1 VRDLLAVYSS
11 IHQKKEGAFAG
22 MERWCRGT
30 GKDRQRRGAVEQ
42 GYEVYSLAD
51 EHFYDSP
58 LLPSSHDVAFEAA
71 TRPAPGGWMR
81 LDTDDWSQYAPQD
94 IRLPAQGWKIHAS
107 ACLDNAEEILDI
119 VWNYCVPRRIA
130 FKFIRSRRLLFLR
143 NAKYA
148 DRGLSGKFVTIY
160 PDAEDQLETV
170 LRELDQLLQGR
181 CGPYILSDLRWGKG
195 PLFVRYGGFAQRYCT
210 GPRGEP
216 LAAIQDGNGE
226 LIPDRR
232 GSAFAL
238 PDWVKLPDCLVPHLD
253 ARNSVSV
260 EDLPYS
266 IERALHFS
274 NGGGVYGGV
283 DKRTDEPVV
292 LKEARPYAGLT
303 RDGIDAVARLERER
317 DMLERLAGLDA
328 VPALRDYFPVDD
340 HRFLVMD
347 FVQGSTLNELIVE
360 RYPTSFASDDPA
372 VAEYAG
378 WALEI
383 IDRVERAVHAVHDRG
398 IVLGDVHPTNMLV
411 RSDGRLVLI
420 DLEGGSEGSTAEH
433 QRLAASGFAAP
444 HGCTGVDVDR
454 YALACMR
461 LSIFLPLTA
470 LVERDAAKAPELA
483 AEIGELFGVPQA
495 WLGAA
500 LDVIA
505 AANEPARSATAR
517 PLRLEPTPAGW
528 ERARTSMVRAILA
541 SATPQRADRLFP
553 GDIKQF
559 DTNGLNVAYGAAG
572 VLYALSATGAG
583 RFPEHEQWLVE
594 RTTGTV
600 DVPRAGFYDGLHGVA
615 FVLDHLDRRDDAL
628 AVLEIARSKI
638 DGREEALGL
647 DLFGGLAG
655 IGLNLAHFAAALG
668 DRGLWEAT
676 MRIADLVAERL
687 GAEDDVETVSGGK
700 HPHAGLTR
708 GSSGPAL
715 FFLRLYER
723 FGETTLL
730 DIAATAIRQDLRR
743 CVLREDSGTMEVE
756 EGWRTMPYLADGS
769 AGIGLVIDDYLVH
782 REDEQFADAATGI
795 RRATESAFYIQSGL
809 FWGRAGMLLF
819 HGRARGTSTERDDV
833 IEEHVRRL
841 NWHALTYEG
850 HLAFPGER
858 LLRLS
863 MDFAT
868 GTAGVLLALGA
879 ALHDEPVHLP
889 FLPSLRA
896 GAAMPAEFQLTERR

>member
-1 VRDLLAVYSS
+1 
-11 IHQKKEGAFAG
+11 
-22 MERWCRGT
+22 M
-30 GKDRQRRGAVEQ
+30 EQ

-58 LLPSSHDVAFEAA
+58 LLPSSHDVAFAAA
-71 TRPAPGGWMR
+71 TRPAPRGWMH
-81 LDTDDWSQYAPQD
+81 LDTDDWAQYAPRD
-94 IRLPAQGWKIHAS
+94 IKLPAQGWKIHAS

-148 DRGLSGKFVTIY
+148 DRGLSGKFITIY
-160 PDAEDQLETV
+160 PDSEDQLETV
-170 LRELDQLLQGR
+170 LHELDELLQGR

-195 PLFVRYGGFAQRYCT
+195 PLFVRYGAFAQRYCT
-210 GPRGEP
+210 GTHGQR
-216 LAAIQDGNGE
+216 LAAIEDGAGE
-226 LIPDRR
+226 LVPDKREA
-232 GSAFAL
+232 AFSL
-238 PDWVKLPDCLVPHLD
+238 PEWLRMPDCLVPHLD

-260 EDLPYS
+260 ENLPYS

-292 LKEARPYAGLT
+292 LKEARPHAGLT
-303 RDGIDAVARLERER
+303 PDGIDAVARLERER
-317 DMLERLAGLDA
+317 AILERLAGLDA

-340 HRFLVMD
+340 HHFLVMD
-347 FVQGSTLNELIVE
+347 FVEGSTLNELIVE
-360 RYPTSFASDDPA
+360 RYPTSFASDEPA
-372 VAEYAG
+372 VAEYAA

-383 IDRVERAVHAVHDRG
+383 IDRVERAVRAVHDRG
-398 IVLGDVHPTNMLV
+398 IVLGDLHPANVLV
-411 RSDGRLVLI
+411 RPDGQVVLI
-420 DLEGGSEGSTAEH
+420 DLEGGSEASTAGR
-433 QRLAASGFAAP
+433 QTLAASGFAAP
-444 HGCTGVDVDR
+444 RGCTGVDVDL

-470 LVERDAAKAPELA
+470 LVQRDPAKAPELA
-483 AEIGELFGVPQA
+483 AEIGTLFGVPQA
-495 WLGAA
+495 WLAAA

-528 ERARTSMVRAILA
+528 ERARSSMVRAILA

-559 DTNGLNVAYGAAG
+559 DTNGMNIAYGAAG

-594 RTTGTV
+594 HATGV

-628 AVLEIARSKI
+628 DVLESAQSNVN
-638 DGREEALGL
+638 GREETLGL

-655 IGLNLAHFAAALG
+655 IGLNLGHFAAALE
-668 DRGLWEAT
+668 DRTLWEAT
-676 MRIADLVAERL
+676 LRVADLVAERL
-687 GAEDDVETVSGGK
+687 GDEDAVDTVSGGE
-700 HPHAGLTR
+700 HAHAGLTR

-723 FGETTLL
+723 FGETALL
-730 DIAATAIRQDLRR
+730 DLAATAIRQDLRR
-743 CVLREDSGTMEVE
+743 CVLREDSGTMEIN
-756 EGWRTMPYLADGS
+756 EGWRTMPYLANGS

-782 REDEQFADAATGI
+782 REDEQFVHAAAGI
-795 RRATESAFYIQSGL
+795 RRAAESAFYIQSGL
-809 FWGRAGMLLF
+809 FWGRAGMLLL
-819 HGRARGTSTERDDV
+819 HGRGRDTSAASDGV
-833 IEEHVRRL
+833 IAEHVRRL

-868 GTAGVLLALGA
+868 GTAGVLLAFGA
-879 ALHDEPVHLP
+879 ALHDKPVHLP

-896 GAAMPAEFQLTERR
+896 GASLPAEFQLTERR

>member
-1 VRDLLAVYSS
+1 
-11 IHQKKEGAFAG
+11 
-22 MERWCRGT
+22 M
-30 GKDRQRRGAVEQ
+30 EQ

-58 LLPSSHDVAFEAA
+58 LLPSSGDVAFDAA
-71 TRPAPGGWMR
+71 TRPAPEGWMR
-81 LDTDDWSQYAPQD
+81 LDTDDWAQYAPRD
-94 IRLPAQGWKIHAS
+94 IKLPAQGWKIHAS
-107 ACLDNAEEILDI
+107 ACLDNAEDILDI
-119 VWNYCVPRRIA
+119 VWDYCVPRRIA

-160 PDAEDQLETV
+160 PDSEDQLETV
-170 LRELDQLLQGR
+170 LRELDELLQGR
-181 CGPYILSDLRWGKG
+181 SGPYILSDLRWGKG

-210 GPRGEP
+210 GAHGER
-216 LAAIQDGNGE
+216 LAAIQDGVGE
-226 LIPDRR
+226 LVPDKREA
-232 GSAFAL
+232 AFSL
-238 PDWVKLPDCLVPHLD
+238 PDWVSMPDCLVPQLD

-260 EDLPYS
+260 ENLPYR

-283 DKRTDEPVV
+283 DKLTDEPVV
-292 LKEARPYAGLT
+292 LKEARPHAGLT
-303 RDGIDAVARLERER
+303 RDGIDAVTRLERER

-347 FVQGSTLNELIVE
+347 FVEGSTLNELIVK
-360 RYPTSFASDDPA
+360 RYPTSFASDEPA
-372 VAEYAG
+372 VAEYAA

-398 IVLGDVHPTNMLV
+398 VVLGDLQPANVLV
-411 RSDGRLVLI
+411 GPDGRVVLI
-420 DLEGGSEGSTAEH
+420 DLEGGSEASTAGH
-433 QRLAASGFAAP
+433 QRLAASGFVAP
-444 HGCTGVDVDR
+444 RACTGMDVDR
-454 YALACMR
+454 YALACLR

-470 LVERDAAKAPELA
+470 LVERDPAKAPELA
-483 AEIGELFGVPQA
+483 TEIGTLFGVPQA
-495 WLGAA
+495 WLTAA

-505 AANEPARSATAR
+505 AANEPARLATAR
-517 PLRLEPTPAGW
+517 PLRLEPSPAGW
-528 ERARTSMVRAILA
+528 ECARSSMTRAILT

-559 DTNGLNVAYGAAG
+559 DTNGLNIAYGAAG

-594 RTTGTV
+594 HAIDSSAAHLT
-600 DVPRAGFYDGLHGVA
+600 GFYDGLHGVA
-615 FVLDHLDRRDDAL
+615 FVLDHLDRREDAFD
-628 AVLEIARSKI
+628 VLELAQSNV
-638 DGREEALGL
+638 DGREETLGL

-655 IGLNLAHFAAALG
+655 IGLNLAHFAAATD
-668 DRGLWEAT
+668 DRALWEAAL
-676 MRIADLVAERL
+676 RVADLIAERL
-687 GAEDDVETVSGGK
+687 GDEDDVETVSGGE

-723 FGETTLL
+723 FGEATLL
-730 DIAATAIRQDLRR
+730 DLAATAIRQDLHR
-743 CVLREDSGTMEVE
+743 CIVRENSGTMEVD

-782 REDEQFADAATGI
+782 RKDEQFAPAASAI
-795 RRATESAFYIQSGL
+795 RRAAECAFYIQSGL

-819 HGRARGTSTERDDV
+819 HGRARGTSAERDAV
-833 IEEHVRRL
+833 IAEHVRRL

-850 HLAFPGER
+850 HLTFPGER

-863 MDFAT
+863 MDVAT
-868 GTAGVLLALGA
+868 GTAGVLLALGT
-879 ALHDEPVHLP
+879 ALHDDPVHLP
-889 FLPSLRA
+889 FLPSLQA
-896 GAAMPAEFQLTERR
+896 GVVSLPADLQLTERR